1 MNLASFRGLTNAPAI
16 RTDEVR
22 LKILIS
28 VISITISSIL
38 LCLSFKFQWLDGK
51 VIAIV
56 MIGAAVFWI
65 ISLIWTE
72 RKIKYVFII
81 PTTVILII
89 VTIIPFIYLLSLS
102 VHNVKALNFNKEWVF
117 VGLRNYL
124 DILNNPEVFSHLIL
138 TLEFI
143 FVTVGLEF
151 IIGMGFAL
159 LLNREFKG
167 KSIAFHLFLIP
178 MMSTPIVVGM
188 MWKYIFDMNSGF
200 LTRIFELVNL
210 PIIPWLTNTPL
221 PVVKNIPMIGPW
233 LVQNLNFNYGFL
245 SLIITDVWQWT
256 PFMFLILLAG
266 LSSLPVEPYEAAE
279 VDGASFWQK
288 FRYITLPQMKNI
300 ILIALLIR
308 IMDALKVF
316 DTIWAL
322 FGSSILMRTLNM
334 YIFNEGITKRDYS
347 AGAAMSIFV
356 LIFVSVISNIFI
368 RAIYSKEK

>member
-1 MNLASFRGLTNAPAI
+1 MNLAFFRGLTNAPAI
-16 RTDEVR
+16 RTDKVR
-22 LKILIS
+22 LKIFIS
-28 VISITISSIL
+28 VISIIISSIL

-65 ISLIWTE
+65 ILLIWAE

-89 VTIIPFIYLLSLS
+89 ITIIPFIYLLNLS
-102 VHNVKALNFNKEWVF
+102 VHNVKAVTFNKEWVF

-138 TLEFI
+138 TLEFVI
-143 FVTVGLEF
+143 VTVGLEF

-159 LLNREFKG
+159 MLNREFKG
-167 KSIAFHLFLIP
+167 KSIAFSLFLMP
-178 MMSTPIVVGM
+178 MMSTPIVVGL
-188 MWKYIFDMNSGF
+188 MWKYILDMNSGF
-200 LTRIFELVNL
+200 MTRILELLNL
-210 PIIPWLTNTPL
+210 PIIPWLTATPL

-233 LVQNLNFNYGFL
+233 LVQNLNFNYAFL

-266 LSSLPVEPYEAAE
+266 LSSVPVEPYEAAE

-300 ILIALLIR
+300 ILIALLLR

-334 YIFNEGITKRDYS
+334 YIFNEGITKWNYS
-347 AGAAMSIFV
+347 VGAAMSVFV
-356 LIFVSVISNIFI
+356 LIFVSVISNFFI
-368 RAIYSKEK
+368 RPIYLKEK